1 MKIRFLRFLRLLGH
15 AVEQQDHLRR
25 DVAGDADP
33 RAGGGA
39 VAADAD
45 VAARHVHVRRAAL
58 AAEAAARGLSAGY
71 QLLRGLV
78 EFAEKEHV
86 GWRSGRRSG
95 GHETEAGHEEGVSV
109 PKRYVRGGLLAGKE
123 LGEARG
129 SRSKTCGVGQH
140 VEHVRGGVHR
150 QKRCGLALLVQLAVA
165 LCIAVCGL
173 A

>member
-1 MKIRFLRFLRLLGH
+1 MHMHNHFGRHI
-15 AVEQQDHLRR
+15 
-25 DVAGDADP
+25 AGDADP

-45 VAARHVHVRRAAL
+45 VPARHVHVRRAAL
-58 AAEAAARGLSAGY
+58 AAEAAARGVWAGGE
-71 QLLRGLV
+71 LVCGLV
-78 EFAEKEHV
+78 ELAEEKDV

-109 PKRYVRGGLLAGKE
+109 PERGVRGGLLAGKE

-140 VEHVRGGVHR
+140 VEHVRGGVHG
-150 QKRCGLALLVQLAVA
+150 QKSSGLALLVQLAVA